1 MGSLPA
7 VVRSATTT
15 ERMRIGLYTS
25 AQSSYAPCTQHLRQ
39 HLWDNH
45 MVAIVVGRYLCDSR
59 YAIRIPAGTLIQ
71 PTASARGELD
81 RGPSLRRTRYVLY
94 TSRNSS
100 IDSLVARVS
109 SARPAPDQA

>member
-1 MGSLPA
+1 MH
-7 VVRSATTT
+7 R
-15 ERMRIGLYTS
+15 
-25 AQSSYAPCTQHLRQ
+25 TQHLRQ

-59 YAIRIPAGTLIQ
+59 YAIRICGDLIQ